1 MIDNENIET
10 VEVTPMEDTIQELT
24 ESFEA
29 KLAKEMA
36 IKEDEITA
44 LKDQIVSLQEKLD
57 TIVKKQEEEEQII
70 LENRA
75 KEDFEAFTMQ
85 LNKAHQK
92 DAQIHYDGFKA
103 DGWKYKA
110 MHPEVF
116 KVDIPKMNAR
126 GLPESG
132 DNVSDLAKARA
143 ELQKTLSSSYRK
155 K

>member
-1 MIDNENIET
+1 MTDIENIDT
-10 VEVTPMEDTIQELT
+10 VEITPMEDIVQKLN

-29 KLAKEMA
+29 KLNEEMA
-36 IKEDEITA
+36 SKEEEITA
-44 LKDQIVSLQEKLD
+44 LKDQIASLQEKLD
-57 TIVKKQEEEEQII
+57 AMIKKQEDEEQVI

-92 DAQIHYDGFKA
+92 DAQIHYDGFKS

-132 DNVSDLAKARA
+132 DSVSDLSKARA